1 MLDEN
6 TQDEIVI
13 SDEPAV
19 VSPSRRHRWWAV
31 PLAVVGVAVP
41 LAALVTNGIVIDY
54 WSFGPGSASAV
65 GDRLEFES
73 LPNGVRDDERSGGLY
88 FVTVAGSHLNVLQR
102 ALGSADED
110 LRILSRRQRF
120 GDSKPTQEREIDLQ
134 RMRDAKDIAEYVAYR
149 RLGFDASLRPGEL
162 VVAQVLC
169 LNGERVN
176 DPKCDTPAPAA
187 EFLER
192 GATITSVDGTPTPT
206 LEDLGPV
213 MEGRRP
219 GDEVTVRFR
228 SPRADSEKEAT
239 FRTFA
244 TPAEPDRALIGFAP
258 HDTYS
263 VELPFRAVIDTDAI
277 GGPSAGLAFT
287 LTLIDRLTDGSI
299 TGGRRVAVT
308 GTIREDGTVGAI
320 GGLRQKT
327 VAVRQAG
334 VRYFIVPTEQGN
346 DGIDGLAAARDEAGS
361 SVEIIAVATLED
373 ALRALER
380 LGGSPIVAAGTAD

>member
-6 TQDEIVI
+6 TQDETVI
-13 SDEPAV
+13 GDEPV
-19 VSPSRRHRWWAV
+19 MVSPSRRHRWWAA

-41 LAALVTNGIVIDY
+41 LAALVTNSIVVDH

-73 LPNGVRDDERSGGLY
+73 LPDGVREYESRGALF
-88 FVTVAGSHLNVLQR
+88 FVTVTGSRLNVLQHVLGR
-102 ALGSADED
+102 ADDD

-120 GDSKPTQEREIDLQ
+120 GDAKPTQEREIDLQ

-169 LNGERVN
+169 LNGERIN
-176 DPKCDTPAPAA
+176 DTKCDTPAPAA

-192 GATITSVDGTPTPT
+192 GATITAVDGTPTPT
-206 LEDLGPV
+206 LEDLGPL

-219 GDEVTVRFR
+219 GEPVTVRFR
-228 SPRADSEKEAT
+228 PPRSESEKEAT
-239 FRTFA
+239 FRTFS
-244 TPAEPDRALIGFAP
+244 TPAEPDRALIGFAA

-263 VELPFRAVIDTDAI
+263 VELPFRALIDTDAI

-287 LTLIDRLTDGSI
+287 LTLIDRLTEGSL

-334 VRYFIVPTEQGN
+334 VRYFIVPTEQGD
-346 DGIDGLAAARDEAGS
+346 DGIDGLAGARAEAGS
-361 SVEIIAVATLED
+361 SVEIIAVATLDD
-373 ALRALER
+373 ALKALER
-380 LGGSPIVAAGTAD
+380 LGGSPVRTGTNT